1 MGITRATTTDG
12 IKLTFSLATDRPVSV
27 VGDFNAWDPAAHP
40 LKPRTN
46 GKRSVVVTL
55 PPGSRHAFR
64 YLAEGGHF
72 FDDPDADG
80 YEANG
85 YGDVHGVL
93 VVDAPPAKVRKPAP
107 RKPSATPAAAAAAPA
122 PAVPAPAA
130 TPKKPTR
137 PTAAAPKA
145 AAKPSTARAKKKA

>member
-27 VGDFNAWDPAAHP
+27 VGDFNGWDPTAHP

-93 VVDAPPAKVRKPAP
+93 VVDAPPAKVKKPAA
-107 RKPSATPAAAAAAPA
+107 RTPSTVAAAPA
-122 PAVPAPAA
+122 PAPVAPAAAA
-130 TPKKPTR
+130 TPKKPAR

-145 AAKPSTARAKKKA
+145 AAKPSTARARKKA